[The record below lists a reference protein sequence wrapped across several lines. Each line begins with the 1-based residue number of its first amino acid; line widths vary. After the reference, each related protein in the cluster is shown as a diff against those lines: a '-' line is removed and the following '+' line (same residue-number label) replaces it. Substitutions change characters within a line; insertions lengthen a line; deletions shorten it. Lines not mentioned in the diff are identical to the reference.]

1 MTNSITTGVDTELFH
16 GLDAEAARRL
26 AALGVK
32 TVVPAGSLLFALGA
46 PADTVFLI
54 ERGRISLTLPVQLQ
68 GREVDLLVEE
78 KVAGQMVG
86 WSALIPPH
94 RFTLKAAAPVE
105 AEVLGL
111 SRAALLDH
119 FAGNPEVAYLVT
131 RNIAAVVGQRL
142 QVFQTMWLRQMQRVV
157 EQHAA

>member
-1 MTNSITTGVDTELFH
+1 L
-16 GLDAEAARRL
+16 
-26 AALGVK
+26 
-32 TVVPAGSLLFALGA
+32 
-46 PADTVFLI
+46 FLI

-68 GREVDLLVEE
+68 GREVDLMVEE

-94 RFTLKAAAPVE
+94 RFTLKAVAPVE
-105 AEVLGL
+105 AELLVL
-111 SRAALLDH
+111 SRDALLEH
-119 FAGNPEVAYLVT
+119 FGTYSDVAYVVT

-142 QVFQTMWLRQMQRVV
+142 QVFQAMWLRQMQRVV